1 MGVLLTDE
9 KIQSFPQFPVR
20 TISTICIRHPGTLT
34 NAGGDAFITICL
46 WKLGFAHTDPGP
58 YFNSEAMRLFDA
70 AASMNSQDLADRLF
84 EAAEDV
90 CDHPICPVSKHNLNN
105 GKATFDML

>member
-1 MGVLLTDE
+1 MLSCPHVFNDLQLLTL
-9 KIQSFPQFPVR
+9 I
-20 TISTICIRHPGTLT
+20 ILA

-58 YFNSEAMRLFDA
+58 YFNSESMRLFDA
-70 AASMNSQDLADRLF
+70 AATMNSQDLADRLF

-90 CDHPICPVSKHNLNN
+90 CDHPICPVSKRPLNMCM
-105 GKATFDML
+105 AALDEL